1 MQTNRSRG
9 RRSSAELVDVAI
21 RHYELGETIE
31 ALAADRGV
39 DPSTIRRWLG
49 RAKRDGIIQ
58 TLVVPPL
65 SDEDRTGLTQ
75 DVRYAFEL
83 EDVVLVPGREDLLDA
98 NRETATKE
106 ALVMTIAQAA
116 ARYLEDHLTNKD
128 ILLVPWGRMANY
140 ITRQI
145 RAPRPLPGLTVVP
158 MEGVLGVDRDPF
170 EANILASSLA
180 SEFDGHSLLL
190 PAPAVVDKS
199 IGDMIEALPL
209 VRRVMDHYERA
220 TMAIVP
226 LAPADPERSTV
237 AQMRL
242 LTVDAVKDLVARGAV
257 GEIASHWWFDKQ
269 GRVIDQG
276 ETQAIGIGLD
286 GLSEMVGR
294 RAKVM
299 AVVGASRER
308 ILPLRVALNSKLVNV
323 LITDHK
329 TAELMLSE
337 Q

>member
-1 MQTNRSRG
+1 M
-9 RRSSAELVDVAI
+9 
-21 RHYELGETIE
+21 
-31 ALAADRGV
+31 
-39 DPSTIRRWLG
+39 
-49 RAKRDGIIQ
+49 
-58 TLVVPPL
+58 PPL
-65 SDEDRTGLTQ
+65 SDEDRTGLRQ

-83 EDVVLVPGREDLLDA
+83 EDVVLVPGREDLLYTST
-98 NRETATKE
+98 ESATKE
-106 ALVMTIAQAA
+106 ALVMAIAQAA
-116 ARYLEDHLTNKD
+116 ARYLEDHLTNRD

-158 MEGVLGVDRDPF
+158 MEGVLGVDYDPF

-199 IGDMIEALPL
+199 IGDVIEALPL
-209 VRRVMDHYERA
+209 VRRVMELYKRA

-226 LAPADPERSTV
+226 LASPDPERSTV
-237 AQMRL
+237 AQTGL
-242 LTVDAVKDLVARGAV
+242 LTVDAVTDLVARGAV

-269 GRVIDQG
+269 GRIVDQG
-276 ETQAIGIGLD
+276 EIQATGLGLD
-286 GLSEMVGR
+286 GLSEMVER
-294 RAKVM
+294 RAKVI

-308 ILPLRVALNSKLVNV
+308 IMPLRVALNSKLVNV

-329 TAELMLSE
+329 TAELLLLE